1 MELNFW
7 TQCEVTK
14 ASYDDKT
21 ERWQV
26 ALRTADGGKRHM
38 SPRHVIMATGV
49 SGIPNLPKIDS
60 LSAFKGQR
68 FIPANIMMAKI
79 GQENMP
85 SLLVAAIAAMI
96 SHKTCIQAVPKS
108 P

>member
-1 MELNFW
+1 MPFPPTWPTYIPKDMLALWFESYAAAMELNFW

-14 ASYDDKT
+14 ASYDNKA

-26 ALRTADGGKRHM
+26 ALRTAEDDERYM

-60 LSAFKGQR
+60 LSAFKG
-68 FIPANIMMAKI
+68 
-79 GQENMP
+79 P
-85 SLLVAAIAAMI
+85 SASFQPI
-96 SHKTCIQAVPKS
+96 S
-108 P
+108 